1 MDRVIY
7 IKLNQMTQYI
17 NSRKYWH
24 ESCKNKGS
32 QLYLKSPHPSLC
44 SGWWWTL

>member
-1 MDRVIY
+1 
-7 IKLNQMTQYI
+7 MTRYI

-32 QLYLKSPHPSLC
+32 QLSHRPHIPRFARAD
-44 SGWWWTL
+44 GER